1 MEELVFHVMGSAKEP
16 YELIFI
22 KDGDS
27 LTAICSC
34 PAGAHGNFC
43 KHRIGILDGKPRGIV
58 SDNAHKASMV
68 VEWLAGT
75 DVEAALTEL
84 REIEKD
90 AEAPKSKIA
99 AAKKNL
105 ARAMNT

>member
-1 MEELVFHVMGSAKEP
+1 MKELIFHVKGSAKEP

-22 KDGDS
+22 KDGES
-27 LTAICSC
+27 LTAICNC

-43 KHRIGILDGKPRGIV
+43 KHRIGILDGKPGGIV
-58 SDNAHKASMV
+58 SDNADKAPMV
-68 VEWLAGT
+68 LEWLTGT
-75 DVEAALTEL
+75 DVEAALAEL

-90 AEAPKSKIA
+90 AEAPKSKLT
-99 AAKKNL
+99 AAKKKL